1 MWEPQLSLLKQI
13 QSNCGMWKLKTG
25 AETVREERNNN
36 DESGGSTGSETW
48 LRTLN
53 GHLGRQ
59 VWEFHPELGTP
70 EELQQI
76 EDARRGFSDR
86 RFEKRHSSDLL
97 MRIQVWSHVPT
108 ILNLFNFSFFL
119 ACFSSMVSM
128 VKWVVFTFVC

>member
-1 MWEPQLSLLKQI
+1 
-13 QSNCGMWKLKTG
+13 MWKLKTG
-25 AETVREERNNN
+25 AEIVREERNND

-76 EDARRGFSDR
+76 KGARRGFYDR

-97 MRIQVWSHVPT
+97 MRIQAFTSLAVVARNECGEVLKVWTKIHDFCSPT
-108 ILNLFNFSFFL
+108 QAEAAAIL
-119 ACFSSMVSM
+119 
-128 VKWVVFTFVC
+128 

>member
-1 MWEPQLSLLKQI
+1 
-13 QSNCGMWKLKTG
+13 MWKLKNG

-36 DESGGSTGSETW
+36 NESGGSTGSETW

-76 EDARRGFSDR
+76 EDARRSFSDR

-108 ILNLFNFSFFL
+108 ILNLFNFLSFL
-119 ACFSSMVSM
+119 LVL
-128 VKWVVFTFVC
+128 VLW